1 MRWLRR
7 ALLGISNSMKTNI
20 KAIIFDWGGVC
31 CREGEPF
38 ASSALQ
44 ESLQLTPDEITEKVR
59 NIHKDYYIGK
69 HSRDSFWTAIIKF
82 FSLTENAE
90 INPVA
95 LSNAYLNSYE
105 VYPDVLDLV
114 LQLQSKYK
122 IGLLSNLTPEM
133 KEQIHRKHDLGK
145 FFHAEVYSCDRDVQA
160 KKPDL
165 KMYQS
170 ILNKVNFL
178 PEECLFIDNSL
189 GNIEA
194 AADIGM
200 KTLLFKDRI
209 QFFTEIKNIIGI

>member
-1 MRWLRR
+1 M
-7 ALLGISNSMKTNI
+7 NTDI

-38 ASSALQ
+38 ASLALQ
-44 ESLQLTPDEITEKVR
+44 KLLHLTPDEITAQVK
-59 NIHKDYYIGK
+59 NIHRDYYVGK
-69 HSRDSFWTAIIKF
+69 HNRDYFWRAIINH
-82 FSLTENAE
+82 FSLTESDE
-90 INPVA
+90 INPAV

-105 VYPDVLDLV
+105 VYPDVLDLI

-122 IGLLSNLTPEM
+122 IGLLSDLTPEM
-133 KEQIHRKHDLGK
+133 KEQIRIKHDLGK
-145 FFHAEVYSCDRDVQA
+145 IFQAEVYSCDQDVQA

-165 KMYQS
+165 KMYQT
-170 ILNKVNFL
+170 ILDKVGFL